1 MPLDDRLRQVLD
13 EEAAGIEPDVER
25 QLALVRGRARQRGM
39 PARRLVLAVAAMTAV
54 VLFAWG
60 AAIDPMGVL
69 DPVREPSSV
78 SAPGASTTPLVG
90 EAPLVGTYRA
100 TLAET
105 DGTVDRSIVGDWE
118 LTFHPA
124 SHLAVVPPDTFVAA
138 HQPSSGADVYAIDGD
153 LLYTNLFARQLGPDC
168 ASAGTY
174 RWHVETERLTLE
186 KVDDMCRQRVA
197 VLTGREWARL
207 GE

>member
-13 EEAAGIEPDVER
+13 DEAAGIEPDVDL
-25 QLALVRGRARQRGM
+25 QLALVRGRVRQRGM
-39 PARRLVLAVAAMTAV
+39 PARRLIVAVAAMTAV

-69 DPVREPSSV
+69 DPVREPPSV
-78 SAPGASTTPLVG
+78 SAPGASATPLVG

-100 TLAET
+100 TLDEA
-105 DGTVDRSIVGDWE
+105 DDTVDHSIVGDWE
-118 LTFHPA
+118 LTFEQTSRLQFVAPEA
-124 SHLAVVPPDTFVAA
+124 FVAA
-138 HQPSSGADVYAIDGD
+138 QATSPRADVYAIDGE
-153 LLYTNLFARQLGPDC
+153 LLYTNLFARQLGQDC

-174 RWHVETERLTLE
+174 RWQVEAERLTLA

-197 VLTGREWARL
+197 VLTSHGWARL
-207 GE
+207 DE